1 MRDAWLFCLSCGSSS
16 GKRGRI
22 MDKVAIGMPVWN
34 GEQFVSEAIES
45 ILGQTYG
52 DLELV
57 ISDNAST
64 DGTAEI
70 CSAYAKQDR
79 RIRYIRQE
87 KNIGA
92 APNHHEVFR
101 RSSGQYFK
109 WACHDDVLA
118 REFIEECV
126 RVLDADEAAVVCCPS
141 TVLINEDGSRV
152 SYSSHDNG
160 MVDNYGNVW
169 RFGDNPRLMS
179 PDPADRFTAVLC
191 NIDWCFEIYG
201 LIRRSAL
208 ERVSIMPSYYGG
220 DKVVLAELSFTGR
233 YHLLEAP
240 LFYRRCHPSQSS
252 SPQTSRYRAMWIS
265 GQRGQM
271 LPPQVMLTAAYM
283 RAVLWAKLTLAQRC
297 RCFLAIGRRAGTI
310 LVWGSVAPHR
320 GS

>member
-87 KNIGA
+87 KYIGA

-126 RVLDADEAAVVCCPS
+126 RESL
-141 TVLINEDGSRV
+141 NKG
-152 SYSSHDNG
+152 
-160 MVDNYGNVW
+160 
-169 RFGDNPRLMS
+169 
-179 PDPADRFTAVLC
+179 
-191 NIDWCFEIYG
+191 
-201 LIRRSAL
+201 
-208 ERVSIMPSYYGG
+208 
-220 DKVVLAELSFTGR
+220 
-233 YHLLEAP
+233 
-240 LFYRRCHPSQSS
+240 
-252 SPQTSRYRAMWIS
+252 
-265 GQRGQM
+265 
-271 LPPQVMLTAAYM
+271 
-283 RAVLWAKLTLAQRC
+283 
-297 RCFLAIGRRAGTI
+297 
-310 LVWGSVAPHR
+310 
-320 GS
+320 

>member
-1 MRDAWLFCLSCGSSS
+1 MH
-16 GKRGRI
+16 
-22 MDKVAIGMPVWN
+22 KVAIGMPVWN

-79 RIRYIRQE
+79 RIRCIRQE

-118 REFIEECV
+118 PEFIHECV
-126 RVLDADEAAVVCCPS
+126 RALDADEAAVVCSPS
-141 TVLINEDGSRV
+141 TVLINEDGSSV
-152 SYSSHDNG
+152 SYSSQDNG
-160 MVDNYGNVW
+160 LVDNYGNVW
-169 RFGDNPRLMS
+169 RVVENPRLTS

-208 ERVSIMPSYYGG
+208 ERVLNNAILLWWGQGRVGG
-220 DKVVLAELSFTGR
+220 AQLHWSLLLAR
-233 YHLLEAP
+233 
-240 LFYRRCHPSQSS
+240 
-252 SPQTSRYRAMWIS
+252 
-265 GQRGQM
+265 
-271 LPPQVMLTAAYM
+271 
-283 RAVLWAKLTLAQRC
+283 
-297 RCFLAIGRRAGTI
+297 GTI
-310 LVWGSVAPHR
+310 ILPTMPPWPIQLSANQSLQGHMDLRTERPDVAASANADGGIYASGVACETYTGAALPMLLCHR
-320 GS
+320 TTRRHHIGVGVSCPS

>member
-1 MRDAWLFCLSCGSSS
+1 MH
-16 GKRGRI
+16 
-22 MDKVAIGMPVWN
+22 KVAIGMPVWN

-70 CSAYAKQDR
+70 CSAYAKQDG

-92 APNHHEVFR
+92 APNHNEVFR
-101 RSSGQYFK
+101 RSSGPYFK

-118 REFIEECV
+118 PEFIHECV
-126 RVLDADEAAVVCCPS
+126 RVLDADEAAAVCCPA
-141 TVLINEDGSRV
+141 TVLINQDGSPV
-152 SYSSHDNG
+152 SYSSQDKG
-160 MVDNYGNVW
+160 MVDSYGNVW
-169 RFGDNPRLMS
+169 QVEQNVRLTS

-191 NIDWCFEIYG
+191 DINWCFEIYG

-208 ERVSIMPSYYGG
+208 EQISIMPSYYGG

-240 LFYRRCHPSQSS
+240 LFYRRCHPGQSS

-265 GQRGQM
+265 GRQRQWVPTQLKLM
-271 LPPQVMLTAAYM
+271 TSYM
-283 RAVLWAKLTLAQRC
+283 RAVVRAELTPGQRV
-297 RCFLAIGRRAGTI
+297 RCFSAIARRAVTVG
-310 LVWGSVAPHR
+310 LRGSVAPHR
-320 GS
+320 AR